1 MKRHTFVV
9 LLVCL
14 LTISVIVGFASCEVK
29 EEPCLQ
35 CRGTGKCSHCDG
47 TGQDYNT
54 HYYNHNC
61 VACKGS
67 GKCHRCK
74 GTGIYKY

>member
-1 MKRHTFVV
+1 MKRNTFVV

-14 LTISVIVGFASCEVK
+14 LTISVVVGFASCEVK